1 MSKAKIL
8 LVDDEV
14 TFANNMSRLLA
25 KRGYEVSVV
34 HGGEDALRKVENEEY
49 DVVILDLK
57 MPGMDGLDTLKVLKK
72 RKPFIEVIILTGHG
86 SVDSAVDG
94 MHLGAFDYVT
104 KPVYVEDLNE
114 KIRQAHQRKMMQESK
129 GADGTDVRSHTRFVD
144 R

>member
-57 MPGMDGLDTLKVLKK
+57 MPGMDWLDTLKVLKK

-114 KIRQAHQRKMMQESK
+114 KVRQAHQRKMIQEGK
-129 GADGTDVRSHTRFVD
+129 GTGDG
-144 R
+144 

>member
-1 MSKAKIL
+1 MARIKIL

-25 KRGYEVSVV
+25 KRGYEVAVV
-34 HGGEDALRKVENEEY
+34 HTGEEALRKVEEDEV

-57 MPGMDGLDTLKVLKK
+57 MPGMGGLDTLKILKK
-72 RKPFIEVIILTGHG
+72 RKPLIEVIILTGHG

-114 KIRQAHQRKMMQESK
+114 KVRQAHQRKMIREGK
-129 GADGTDVRSHTRFVD
+129 GTGDG
-144 R
+144 

>member
-1 MSKAKIL
+1 MPRVKIL

-14 TFANNMSRLLA
+14 TFANNMSKLLA
-25 KRGYEVSVV
+25 KRGYEVAVV
-34 HGGEDALRKVENEEY
+34 HTGEEALRKVEEDEV

-57 MPGMDGLDTLKVLKK
+57 MPGMGGLDTLKILKK
-72 RKPFIEVIILTGHG
+72 RKPLIEVIILTGHG

-114 KIRQAHQRKMMQESK
+114 KVRQAHQRKMIQEGK
-129 GADGTDVRSHTRFVD
+129 GTGDG
-144 R
+144 